1 MNIQVYPNT
10 TPISIWMRVKRF
22 SLQSMKNTA
31 TLVAIVAVTVTSL
44 PTHFAFADSADAAV
58 TPVPAQAE
66 DEPDSSETVKVVA
79 KQASKEIVKVATKA
93 VAITST
99 PAQGV
104 SVVRTY
110 ANVPFSAY
118 TSRPEETDDTPFIT
132 ADGSHVAD
140 GIIAANFL
148 KFGTKVRIPKLFGD
162 KVFVV
167 HDRMNKR
174 YPYKIDIWMEN
185 YSDAIKFGVRHA
197 DIEIVTD
204 EVPKAIAEK
213 DKVNEVVKL

>member
-1 MNIQVYPNT
+1 MQIKVFPNT

-31 TLVAIVAVTVTSL
+31 TLVAIIAVTVTSL
-44 PTHFAFADSADAAV
+44 PSHFAFADTTDVSLAPIASPSD
-58 TPVPAQAE
+58 
-66 DEPDSSETVKVVA
+66 DEPDSTKAAEAAVKVKKVAGPTVKV
-79 KQASKEIVKVATKA
+79 I
-93 VAITST
+93 
-99 PAQGV
+99 G
-104 SVVRTY
+104 TY
-110 ANVPFSAY
+110 AAVPFSAY

-162 KVFVV
+162 KVFEV

-174 YPYKIDIWMEN
+174 YPYKIDIWMSE
-185 YSDAIKFGVRHA
+185 YKDAIQFGVKRA
-197 DIEIVTD
+197 DIEIV
-204 EVPKAIAEK
+204 EIVNPVAEK
-213 DKVNEVVKL
+213 VDVNEVAIVK

>member
-10 TPISIWMRVKRF
+10 TPISFWMRVKRF

-31 TLVAIVAVTVTSL
+31 TLIAIVAVTVTSL
-44 PTHFAFADSADAAV
+44 PTHSAFADSIKSVAE
-58 TPVPAQAE
+58 PVQAQAE
-66 DEPDSSETVKVVA
+66 DEPDSIKAAEAALSTILKKTGPKV
-79 KQASKEIVKVATKA
+79 T
-93 VAITST
+93 
-99 PAQGV
+99 
-104 SVVRTY
+104 VVRTY
-110 ANVPFSAY
+110 AAVPFSAY

-162 KVFVV
+162 KVFEV

-174 YPYKIDIWMEN
+174 YPYKIDIWMEK
-185 YSDAIKFGVRHA
+185 YSDAIQFGVKRA
-197 DIEIVTD
+197 DIEIVTVE
-204 EVPKAIAEK
+204 EVPE
-213 DKVNEVVKL
+213 DTTVNEVVKL

>member
-1 MNIQVYPNT
+1 MLSWLFTMQIQVYPNT

-31 TLVAIVAVTVTSL
+31 TLVAIVAVAVTSL
-44 PTHFAFADSADAAV
+44 PTHFAFADTTDIVSS
-58 TPVPAQAE
+58 PIPAQAE
-66 DEPDSSETVKVVA
+66 DEPDS
-79 KQASKEIVKVATKA
+79 TKA
-93 VAITST
+93 VAPVAIASPKVT
-99 PAQGV
+99 
-104 SVVRTY
+104 VVRTY
-110 ANVPFSAY
+110 SAVPFSAY

-162 KVFVV
+162 KVFEV

-174 YPYKIDIWMEN
+174 YPYKIDIWMEK
-185 YSDAIKFGVRHA
+185 YSDAIQFGVRRA
-197 DIEIVTD
+197 DIEIVVVEEASPT
-204 EVPKAIAEK
+204 VT
-213 DKVNEVVKL
+213 VNEVVKL

>member
-10 TPISIWMRVKRF
+10 TPISFWMRVKRF

-31 TLVAIVAVTVTSL
+31 TLIAIVAVTVTSL
-44 PTHFAFADSADAAV
+44 PTHSAFADSIKSV
-58 TPVPAQAE
+58 TEPVQAQAE
-66 DEPDSSETVKVVA
+66 DEPDSIKAAEAALPTILKKTGPKV
-79 KQASKEIVKVATKA
+79 T
-93 VAITST
+93 
-99 PAQGV
+99 
-104 SVVRTY
+104 VVRTY
-110 ANVPFSAY
+110 AAVPFSAY

-162 KVFVV
+162 KVFEV

-174 YPYKIDIWMEN
+174 YPYKIDIWMEK
-185 YSDAIKFGVRHA
+185 YSDAIQFGVKRA
-197 DIEIVTD
+197 DIEIVTVE
-204 EVPKAIAEK
+204 EVPE
-213 DKVNEVVKL
+213 DTTVNEVVKL

>member
-44 PTHFAFADSADAAV
+44 PTHFAFADSTDAV
-58 TPVPAQAE
+58 STPAPIQAE
-66 DEPDSSETVKVVA
+66 DEPDSTKAAPVAKKQTVKETVKISA
-79 KQASKEIVKVATKA
+79 KVASIAAYTTDD
-93 VAITST
+93 VT
-99 PAQGV
+99 
-104 SVVRTY
+104 VVRTY
-110 ANVPFSAY
+110 ENVPFSAY

-148 KFGTKVRIPKLFGD
+148 KFGTKVRIPALFGD
-162 KVFVV
+162 KIFEV

-204 EVPKAIAEK
+204 AVEKPVEGVSEVAI
-213 DKVNEVVKL
+213 VK